1 MLVTITIYKIFI
13 YLFTRK
19 FPNDGSNENSN
30 DNNDDNGN
38 NNNEEDGNNGD
49 DDGDSFFGDSFF
61 D

>member
-1 MLVTITIYKIFI
+1 MRFLYIF
-13 YLFTRK
+13 LLEN

-49 DDGDSFFGDSFF
+49 DDGDIFFGDSFF